1 MKIDE
6 RLVALGLELPAARA
20 PAFAYVPVA
29 VEGGLAWVSGQ
40 LPWRADGTLPKG
52 KLGGGVSVEDG
63 KAAARLC
70 VLNGLSV
77 LRHAIGS
84 LDRVRRIV
92 KVVGFVASADGFV
105 EQPAVVDG
113 ASGLLGEIFGDA
125 GRHARSAVGVAE
137 LPRGVPVEIE
147 FVAAIDVS
155 A

>member
-6 RLVALGLELPAARA
+6 RLAALGLELPAPRA

-29 VEGGLAWVSGQ
+29 VDGGLAWVSGQ
-40 LPWRADGTLPKG
+40 LPWRPDGTLPKG
-52 KLGGGVSVEDG
+52 KLGGDVAVEDG

-92 KVVGFVASADGFV
+92 KVVGFVASANGFV

>member
-1 MKIDE
+1 MNIDR
-6 RLVALGLELPAARA
+6 RLVELKLALPAPRA

-29 VEGGLAWVSGQ
+29 VQGDLAWVSGQ
-40 LPWRADGTLPKG
+40 LPWQPDGTLPKG
-52 KLGGGVSVEDG
+52 KLGAEINVEEG

-77 LRHAIGS
+77 LREAIGS

-92 KVVGFVASADGFV
+92 KVVGFVASAPGFV

-113 ASGLLGEIFGDA
+113 ASTLIAEIFGEV

-147 FVAAIDVS
+147 FVAAI
-155 A
+155 AAG

>member
-1 MKIDE
+1 MSIDR
-6 RLVALGLELPAARA
+6 RLAELKLELPAPRA

-29 VEGGLAWVSGQ
+29 VHGDLAWVSGQ
-40 LPWRADGTLPKG
+40 LPWQPDGTLARG
-52 KLGGGVSVEDG
+52 KLGAELKVEDG

-77 LRHAIGS
+77 LRESIGA
-84 LDRVRRIV
+84 LDRVVRIV
-92 KVVGFVASADGFV
+92 KVVGFVASAQGFV

-113 ASGLLGEIFGDA
+113 ASTLIAEIFGEV

-147 FVAAIDVS
+147 FVAAIRP

>member
-1 MKIDE
+1 MSIDR
-6 RLVALGLELPAARA
+6 RLAELKLELPAPRA

-29 VEGGLAWVSGQ
+29 VHDDLAWVSGQ
-40 LPWRADGTLPKG
+40 LPWQPDGTLPLG
-52 KLGGGVSVEDG
+52 KLGAGFKVEDG

-77 LRHAIGS
+77 LRESIGS

-92 KVVGFVASADGFV
+92 KVVGFVASAPGFV

-113 ASGLLGEIFGDA
+113 ASTLIAEIFGEA

-147 FVAAIDVS
+147 FVAAIAPD
-155 A
+155 

>member
-1 MKIDE
+1 MTMDR
-6 RLVALGLELPAARA
+6 RLAELGLELPAPRA

-29 VEGGLAWVSGQ
+29 MHGDLAWISGQ
-40 LPWRADGTLPKG
+40 LPWRPDGTLPRG
-52 KLGGGVSVEDG
+52 KLGAEISVEDG

-77 LRHAIGS
+77 LRATIGS
-84 LDRVRRIV
+84 LDRVQRIV
-92 KVVGFVASADGFV
+92 KLVGFVASAPGFV

-113 ASGLLGEIFGDA
+113 ASTLIAEIFGET

-147 FVAAIDVS
+147 FVAACRP

>member
-1 MKIDE
+1 MSIDR
-6 RLVALGLELPAARA
+6 RLAELKLELPPPRA

-29 VEGGLAWVSGQ
+29 VHGDLAWVSGQ
-40 LPWRADGTLPKG
+40 LPWQPDGTLPRG
-52 KLGGGVSVEDG
+52 KLGAEIKVEDG
-63 KAAARLC
+63 RSAARLC

-77 LRHAIGS
+77 LRESIGT

-92 KVVGFVASADGFV
+92 KVVGFVASAPGFV

-113 ASGLLGEIFGDA
+113 ASTLIAEIFGEV

-147 FVAAIDVS
+147 FVAAI
-155 A
+155 AAG